1 MENTDASEGKDYPP
15 LLFAAV
21 KSSNEVA
28 VKALLE
34 NGAAPT
40 IKHHGR

>member
-1 MENTDASEGKDYPP
+1 MENIDTGEGKDYPP

-28 VKALLE
+28 VRALLE
-34 NGAAPT
+34 DGAAPT
-40 IKHHGR
+40 IKHRGR